1 MKKYFF
7 VIVLSF
13 ALGAT
18 CQARI
23 GESPV
28 KCTERYGSP
37 LSTQVIPGG
46 YLCVHRKG
54 DFQVTILFQD
64 GIATVLTIRKWNG
77 RFMPEEIEEIIKA
90 NDGER
95 ATDTPS
101 KDPQLQMRKSPDGSI
116 LYSWNASQ
124 GNLVIGF
131 TSFLEKLSAAQK
143 EQKIDEAKAS
153 TSGF

>member
-1 MKKYFF
+1 MTHRILT
-7 VIVLSF
+7 VVL
-13 ALGAT
+13 ALTMVASS
-18 CQARI
+18 QARI
-23 GESPV
+23 GESTV
-28 KCTERYGSP
+28 KCAERYGSP
-37 LSTQVIPGG
+37 LSTQVFPGG

-77 RFMPEEIEEIIKA
+77 RFMPEEIEEIIRA

-95 ATDTPS
+95 ATDFPS
-101 KDPQLQMRKSPDGSI
+101 KDPHLQMRKSPDGSI

-124 GNLVIGF
+124 GDLVIGF
-131 TSFLEKLSAAQK
+131 TSFLEKLTAAQN
-143 EQKIDEAKAS
+143 EQATAAAKAS